1 MSSKKPSKPIR
12 QDYIAKVRYRNN
24 LPPPPVNPKLL
35 KYNLTELVS
44 TKTESEQLMLSLFR
58 KENFKSLI
66 GEIDD
71 EFGMNL
77 NLINNTGF
85 LDKGDHDVIFERK
98 TPSSLHPSDRM
109 LLRDAGISKISK
121 SEPGVAFLRRTEY
134 ISEKN
139 VSKSSGLDVNKKKLN
154 TNETDPDSQLK
165 VIENMFEQAQ
175 ETLNDLT
182 KLKHP
187 KKKLLKAVSTW
198 PLLPDTSMMDSKF
211 LALKFTGSA
220 SLSRDLQ
227 LLKRQRGS
235 KFDEEYEKTSLRSA
249 IFKPI
254 TSEDGE
260 WISMYQYRDYND
272 KTRAEKLKDRLNS
285 TEPEKPINLLDEDE
299 EFVDEYKFKFAK
311 NYDMNYHKFPE
322 ENTELSVK
330 FIPSKENPKKRTMA
344 YYYPVNGRIELKKHR
359 DSTNTEINKFLKNN
373 TVDVVNFK
381 LREPTTNEL
390 KKMDIFRSE
399 YDPMEYEGEED
410 VEENNEHEGEEE
422 EEEAEEEEEEEQ

>member
-24 LPPPPVNPKLL
+24 LPPPPVNPKFL

-44 TKTESEQLMLSLFR
+44 TKTESEHLMLSLFR

-66 GEIDD
+66 AGVDD

-85 LDKGDHDVIFERK
+85 LDKGDHGVIFERK
-98 TPSSLHPSDRM
+98 MPLHPSDRM
-109 LLRDAGISKISK
+109 LLRDAGIGKISK

-134 ISEKN
+134 ISEKQLN
-139 VSKSSGLDVNKKKLN
+139 KSAGVDVNKKKLAN
-154 TNETDPDSQLK
+154 NETDPDSQLK

-175 ETLNDLT
+175 ETLNDLS
-182 KLKHP
+182 KLQHP
-187 KKKLLKAVSTW
+187 KKKQLKAVCTW

-211 LALKFTGSA
+211 LAVKFTGSA

-227 LLKRQRGS
+227 LLKRQRGP
-235 KFDEEYEKTSLRSA
+235 KFDEEYEKTSLQSA

-272 KTRAEKLKDRLNS
+272 KARAEKLKERLNS

-299 EFVDEYKFKFAK
+299 ELVDEYKFKFTK
-311 NYDMNYHKFPE
+311 NYDMNYQKFAD

-399 YDPMEYEGEED
+399 FDPMEYEGEED
-410 VEENNEHEGEEE
+410 VEEN
-422 EEEAEEEEEEEQ
+422 AEEEEGDEEENE